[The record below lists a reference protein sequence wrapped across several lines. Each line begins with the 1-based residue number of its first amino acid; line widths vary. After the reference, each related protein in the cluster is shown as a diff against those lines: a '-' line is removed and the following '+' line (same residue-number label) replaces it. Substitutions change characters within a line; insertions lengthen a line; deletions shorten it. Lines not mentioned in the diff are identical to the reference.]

1 MELDRV
7 IKNNLKEQRLNEY
20 KQKIFMLQMDLVAL
34 KTVNDTE
41 GIKLI
46 TDRIEAL
53 VKAYKAVKEM

>member
-41 GIKLI
+41 AIKLI

-53 VKAYKAVKEM
+53 VKAHKAVKEM